1 MNDLY
6 FKWLCNKVC
15 DEDDFNAYKDLLM
28 CLYTIPFKV
37 SPLAPMDENR
47 INDCY
52 TLRDEFFMWNPEM
65 NKNTDLGEIS
75 VLEVIIELC
84 RRMLY
89 ILDGYLLTEN
99 VLFYE
104 LMDNLNVLNDRNI
117 DLIRLKVEMFIA
129 RQYDSNGNGGLFP
142 LQNPTKNQRYVELW
156 YQMQAY
162 LDENY
167 PL

>member
-6 FKWLCNKVC
+6 FEWLCNKVC
-15 DEDDFNAYKDLLM
+15 DADEFFVYEDLLM
-28 CLYTIPFKV
+28 CLYTIPFEV

-52 TLRDEFFMWNPEM
+52 ALRDQFFLWNPEIDE
-65 NKNTDLGEIS
+65 NTDLGEVS

-84 RRMLY
+84 ERMLY
-89 ILDGYLLTEN
+89 ILDGYLLDTN
-99 VLFYE
+99 VLFLE
-104 LMDNLNVLNDRNI
+104 LMNNLDILYLRSVDV
-117 DLIRLKVEMFIA
+117 IRLKVEQFMT
-129 RQYDSNGNGGLFP
+129 RQYDSNGYGGLFP
-142 LQNPTKNQRYVELW
+142 LQRATKNQRYVELW